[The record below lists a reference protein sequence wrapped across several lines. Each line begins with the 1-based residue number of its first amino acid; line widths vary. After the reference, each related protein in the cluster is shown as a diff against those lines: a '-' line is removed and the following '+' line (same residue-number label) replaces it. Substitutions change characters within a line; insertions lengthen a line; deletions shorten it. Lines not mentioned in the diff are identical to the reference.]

1 MDKNSWIKN
10 SSVVVL
16 LKIHWYGIGSTSKQV
31 HHSNR
36 YGKERYVSWECKVFL
51 VRLFFCYLYYVKFY
65 VLRKCEFISL
75 KIILKIINFFL
86 IDWMLRCSLP
96 IKCLTLKLRNKT
108 RSTYIA
114 CFVTY
119 IACFVLPHK
128 EPRFFGVAFV
138 LIF

>member
-16 LKIHWYGIGSTSKQV
+16 LKIHWYGISSTSKKV

-36 YGKERYVSWECKVFL
+36 YGKEWKCIMGMQSIL

-75 KIILKIINFFL
+75 KIILKIKDFFL
-86 IDWMLRCSLP
+86 IDDWMLRCSLP
-96 IKCLTLKLRNKT
+96 IKCLTPKLRNKT

-114 CFVTY
+114 CFV
-119 IACFVLPHK
+119 LPHK
-128 EPRFFGVAFV
+128 EPGFFGVAFV